1 MSDDQ
6 LVKFY
11 ERTYGPFVHM
21 SEPEKAIWL
30 RYLMQGGAK
39 YAPFTYDLRVGNG
52 LDMGATANSYEVN
65 AALALT
71 RKRIDVLFVSN
82 NTTVIVE
89 VKQRAGLGA
98 IGQLIGYRDLLRRDR
113 PDIVAMNMLLVTDQL
128 QPDLSHLLVENGIRY
143 HEVGV

>member
-30 RYLMQGGAK
+30 RYLMQGGSK

-143 HEVGV
+143 HEVGI